1 MLHIDKKCGKKIA
14 KNWNRVTMPG
24 WLCHQ
29 ETVCGDSGLI
39 LETIISV
46 HFPKLISMRVFQ
58 SGPNF

>member
-29 ETVCGDSGLI
+29 EAARGEPGLI
-39 LETIISV
+39 LETIMSV
-46 HFPKLISMRVFQ
+46 HFPKLISMRVF
-58 SGPNF
+58 